1 MIDALGSPGSLLLVG
16 GTSDIAV
23 ATAHR
28 YLAERPLRVVVAA
41 RDTPRRSAVADE
53 LRTAGGDVEVVD
65 FDAEDAG
72 SAERMVAAAAAGG
85 DIDVAVIAFGQ
96 LGDQEQLAADPAAAA
111 ALGQV
116 NYVAP
121 VVVGT
126 VLANRMRT
134 QGHGV
139 IVALSSVAGERARRS
154 NYVYGSTKAG
164 IDAYFSGP
172 RGLAGRLGRLGARRP
187 AGVRPLEDDRGP
199 ARGAAVHHAGGGGR
213 GDRHRRPQGPAHGVG
228 PRRDALGDERAPAH
242 PARGL
247 PPPALLGRFQAQR
260 LRACPGPAAAGT
272 AGRCPGRAA
281 GARSR

>member
-23 ATAHR
+23 ATARR
-28 YLAERPLRVVVAA
+28 YLAERRLRVVVAA

-164 IDAYFSGP
+164 VDAYFSGLADSMVGSGVSVLVVRP
-172 RGLAGRLGRLGARRP
+172 GFVRSKMTEGLPEAPLSTTPEAV
-187 AGVRPLEDDRGP
+187 AEAIVTGVRKGRHTVWVP
-199 ARGAAVHHAGGGGR
+199 GAMRWVMSGLRHTPRAVF
-213 GDRHRRPQGPAHGVG
+213 RR
-228 PRRDALGDERAPAH
+228 
-242 PARGL
+242 L
-247 PPPALLGRFQAQR
+247 PF
-260 LRACPGPAAAGT
+260 
-272 AGRCPGRAA
+272 
-281 GARSR
+281 